1 MNPNQL
7 FLDKLN
13 QLKQEFAAQLPLR
26 LQAIDDALQA
36 SREQPGDEARPH
48 GPQELYRLLHSL
60 GGTAGS
66 FGFTQLGLDARSI
79 ESEVA
84 VLMQRGSNWSEEETA
99 QIAQA
104 LLRLRL
110 PTARHTQHPP
120 RRLTISAHGQSI
132 TYSRA
137 AGR

>member
-26 LQAIDDALQA
+26 LQAIDDVLQA
-36 SREQPGDEARPH
+36 SREQPGDEAR
-48 GPQELYRLLHSL
+48 PQELYRLLHSL

-79 ESEVA
+79 EAEVA
-84 VLMQRGSNWSEEETA
+84 ALMQRGSNWSEEETA

-104 LLRLRL
+104 LLRLRQHL
-110 PTARHTQHPP
+110 PA
-120 RRLTISAHGQSI
+120 GQP
-132 TYSRA
+132 
-137 AGR
+137 